1 MAPNV
6 TLLIATEARRKVVQ
20 GHEIPA
26 SYHGLLNPAMKEH
39 HISDDLPLLLLPL
52 PAHTCPPEKPTGK
65 VDKSVAVALLN
76 TLLQGRITN
85 AGAASAGIASVG
97 VLEQLPGKDS
107 KSGAASGTEKVQ
119 EDGTGAASSSE
130 AAVPQPGYAL
140 LVPCRTAVRSRF
152 PLNGTYFQVNEVFLD
167 DTSLRSPI
175 QVRFCVRSSR
185 LLFVMLGLGIY

>member
-1 MAPNV
+1 M
-6 TLLIATEARRKVVQ
+6 Q

-26 SYHGLLNPAMKEH
+26 SYHGLLNPAMREH

-85 AGAASAGIASVG
+85 AGAASVG
-97 VLEQLPGKDS
+97 ALEQLPGKDS
-107 KSGAASGTEKVQ
+107 TSGAESGTEKVQ

-140 LVPCRTAVRSRF
+140 LVPCRTAMRSRF

-167 DTSLRSPI
+167 DTSLCSPI
-175 QVRFCVRSSR
+175 QVRSCLRSCR
-185 LLFVMLGLGIY
+185 LLFVMLWAWHILAHPIRGC